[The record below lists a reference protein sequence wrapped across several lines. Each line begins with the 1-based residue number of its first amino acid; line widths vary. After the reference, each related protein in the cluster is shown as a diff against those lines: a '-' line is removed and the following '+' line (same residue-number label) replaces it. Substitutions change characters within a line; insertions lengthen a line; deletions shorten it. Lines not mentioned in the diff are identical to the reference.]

1 MKENFYKYAIYTV
14 FSAAALFSAF
24 LVTSDNVSPF
34 TTQATLHRNVATIA
48 PEVSGVITDVMVNNG
63 ELVEKGQPLFAIDAS
78 SYQLKVAQAKAEL
91 RQARESDSAKWQ
103 QLAAAKQTQSQRE
116 FEYHNAK
123 QKLARNQKLRN
134 KGLATEQELDDALT
148 NTQVASSAV
157 EAANAEVKRIE
168 AELSTQDRT
177 AAIELAEVKRIEA
190 ELSTQDRTAAIE
202 LAEAKLA
209 SAELDLSHTQIVAQ
223 TEGVVTNL
231 QLQSG
236 SYITQGT
243 ASLMLVD
250 EAHAW
255 ISADFNEK
263 GIDKLTNGREVL
275 VSFDALPGKVFS
287 GEVSSQERAIYDTNN
302 ANGQLSSVTNDT
314 RWIREQ
320 QKVRTRITVNELDPS
335 MISGSRASVIV
346 ESGNPIMDVIGSA
359 WIHLVAMFRY
369 IY

>member
-134 KGLATEQELDDALT
+134 KGLATEQELDDAIT

-157 EAANAEVKRIE
+157 EAAN
-168 AELSTQDRT
+168 
-177 AAIELAEVKRIEA
+177 AEVKRIEA

-209 SAELDLSHTQIVAQ
+209 SAELDLSHTQIMAQ

-275 VSFDALPGKVFS
+275 VSFDALPGKVFT

-346 ESGNPIMDVIGSA
+346 ESGNPVMDAIGSA

>member
-14 FSAAALFSAF
+14 FSAATLFSAF

-123 QKLARNQKLRN
+123 QKLTRNQKLRN
-134 KGLATEQELDDALT
+134 KGLATEQELDDAIT

-157 EAANAEVKRIE
+157 EAAN
-168 AELSTQDRT
+168 
-177 AAIELAEVKRIEA
+177 AEVKRIEA

-243 ASLMLVD
+243 ASLLLVD

-275 VSFDALPGKVFS
+275 VSFDALPGKVFT
-287 GEVSSQERAIYDTNN
+287 GEISSQERAIYDTNN

>member
-1 MKENFYKYAIYTV
+1 
-14 FSAAALFSAF
+14 LFSAF

-134 KGLATEQELDDALT
+134 KGLATEQELDDAIT

-157 EAANAEVKRIE
+157 EAAN
-168 AELSTQDRT
+168 
-177 AAIELAEVKRIEA
+177 AEVKRIEA

-250 EAHAW
+250 EVHAW

-275 VSFDALPGKVFS
+275 VSFDALPGKVFT

-346 ESGNPIMDVIGSA
+346 ESGNPVMDVIGSA

>member
-63 ELVEKGQPLFAIDAS
+63 ELVEKGQPLFAIDAC

-116 FEYHNAK
+116 FEYHNAE

-157 EAANAEVKRIE
+157 EAAN
-168 AELSTQDRT
+168 
-177 AAIELAEVKRIEA
+177 AEVKRIEA

-275 VSFDALPGKVFS
+275 VSFDALPGKVFT

-346 ESGNPIMDVIGSA
+346 ESGNPVMDVIGSA

>member
-123 QKLARNQKLRN
+123 QKLTRNQKLRN
-134 KGLATEQELDDALT
+134 KGLATEQELDDAIT

-157 EAANAEVKRIE
+157 EAAN
-168 AELSTQDRT
+168 
-177 AAIELAEVKRIEA
+177 AEVKRIEA

-275 VSFDALPGKVFS
+275 VSFDALPGEVFT

-346 ESGNPIMDVIGSA
+346 ESGNPIMDIIGSA

>member
-34 TTQATLHRNVATIA
+34 TTQATLHRNVVIIA

-123 QKLARNQKLRN
+123 QKLTRNQKLRN
-134 KGLATEQELDDALT
+134 KGLATEQELDDAIT

-157 EAANAEVKRIE
+157 EAAN
-168 AELSTQDRT
+168 
-177 AAIELAEVKRIEA
+177 AEVKRIEA

-263 GIDKLTNGREVL
+263 GIDKLINGREVL

>member
-91 RQARESDSAKWQ
+91 RQARESNSAKWQ

-134 KGLATEQELDDALT
+134 KGLATEQELDDAIT

-157 EAANAEVKRIE
+157 EAAN
-168 AELSTQDRT
+168 
-177 AAIELAEVKRIEA
+177 AEVKRIEA

-243 ASLMLVD
+243 ASLLLVD

-275 VSFDALPGKVFS
+275 VSFDALPGKVFT

>member
-123 QKLARNQKLRN
+123 QKLTRNQKLRN
-134 KGLATEQELDDALT
+134 KGLATEQELDDAIT

-157 EAANAEVKRIE
+157 EAAN
-168 AELSTQDRT
+168 
-177 AAIELAEVKRIEA
+177 AEVKRIEA

-275 VSFDALPGKVFS
+275 VSFDALPGKVFT

-359 WIHLVAMFRY
+359 LIHLVAMFRY

>member
-14 FSAAALFSAF
+14 FSAATLFSAF

-123 QKLARNQKLRN
+123 QKLTRNQKLRN
-134 KGLATEQELDDALT
+134 KGLATEQELDDAIT

-157 EAANAEVKRIE
+157 EAAN
-168 AELSTQDRT
+168 
-177 AAIELAEVKRIEA
+177 AEVKRIEA

>member
-123 QKLARNQKLRN
+123 QKLTRNQKLRN
-134 KGLATEQELDDALT
+134 KGLATEQELDDAIT
-148 NTQVASSAV
+148 NTRVASSAV
-157 EAANAEVKRIE
+157 EAAN
-168 AELSTQDRT
+168 
-177 AAIELAEVKRIEA
+177 AEVKRIEA

-275 VSFDALPGKVFS
+275 VSFDALPGEVFT

-346 ESGNPIMDVIGSA
+346 ENGNPIMDIIGSA

>member
-1 MKENFYKYAIYTV
+1 M
-14 FSAAALFSAF
+14 FSAF

-123 QKLARNQKLRN
+123 QKLTRNQKLRN
-134 KGLATEQELDDALT
+134 KGLATEQELDDAIT

-157 EAANAEVKRIE
+157 EAAN
-168 AELSTQDRT
+168 
-177 AAIELAEVKRIEA
+177 AEVKRIEA

>member
-1 MKENFYKYAIYTV
+1 MKENFYKYAIYAV

-123 QKLARNQKLRN
+123 QKLTRNQKLRN
-134 KGLATEQELDDALT
+134 KGLATEQELDDAIT

-157 EAANAEVKRIE
+157 EAAN
-168 AELSTQDRT
+168 
-177 AAIELAEVKRIEA
+177 AEVKRIEA

>member
-116 FEYHNAK
+116 FEYRNAK
-123 QKLARNQKLRN
+123 QKLTRNQKLRN
-134 KGLATEQELDDALT
+134 KGLATEQELDDAIT

-157 EAANAEVKRIE
+157 EAAN
-168 AELSTQDRT
+168 
-177 AAIELAEVKRIEA
+177 AEVKRIEA

-275 VSFDALPGKVFS
+275 VSFDALPGKVFT

-346 ESGNPIMDVIGSA
+346 ESSNPIMDVIGSA

>member
-103 QLAAAKQTQSQRE
+103 QLAAAKQTQSQHE

-134 KGLATEQELDDALT
+134 KGLATEQELDDAIT

-157 EAANAEVKRIE
+157 EAAN
-168 AELSTQDRT
+168 
-177 AAIELAEVKRIEA
+177 AEVKRIEA

-275 VSFDALPGKVFS
+275 VSFDALPGEVFT

-346 ESGNPIMDVIGSA
+346 ESGNPIMDIIGSA

>member
-123 QKLARNQKLRN
+123 QKLTRNQKLRN
-134 KGLATEQELDDALT
+134 RGLATEQELDDAIT

-157 EAANAEVKRIE
+157 EAAN
-168 AELSTQDRT
+168 
-177 AAIELAEVKRIEA
+177 AEVKRIEA

-275 VSFDALPGKVFS
+275 VSFDALPGKVFT

-346 ESGNPIMDVIGSA
+346 ESGNPVMDVIGSA

>member
-134 KGLATEQELDDALT
+134 KGLATEQELDDAIT

-157 EAANAEVKRIE
+157 EAAN
-168 AELSTQDRT
+168 
-177 AAIELAEVKRIEA
+177 AEVKRIEA

-275 VSFDALPGKVFS
+275 VSFDALPGKVFT

-320 QKVRTRITVNELDPS
+320 QKVRTRITVDELDPS

-346 ESGNPIMDVIGSA
+346 ESSNPFMDVIGSA

>member
-123 QKLARNQKLRN
+123 QKLTRNQKLRN
-134 KGLATEQELDDALT
+134 KGLATEQELDDAIT

-157 EAANAEVKRIE
+157 EAAN
-168 AELSTQDRT
+168 
-177 AAIELAEVKRIEA
+177 AEVKRIEA

-243 ASLMLVD
+243 ASLLLVD
-250 EAHAW
+250 EDHAW

-275 VSFDALPGKVFS
+275 VSFDALPGKVFT

>member
-177 AAIELAEVKRIEA
+177 AG
-190 ELSTQDRTAAIE
+190 IE

-263 GIDKLTNGREVL
+263 GIDKLTNGRKVL
-275 VSFDALPGKVFS
+275 VSFDALPGKVFT

-346 ESGNPIMDVIGSA
+346 ESGNPVMDVIGSA

>member
-177 AAIELAEVKRIEA
+177 AAIELAE
-190 ELSTQDRTAAIE
+190 
-202 LAEAKLA
+202 AKLA

-275 VSFDALPGKVFS
+275 VSFDALPGKVFT

-346 ESGNPIMDVIGSA
+346 ESGNPVMDVIGSA

>member
-1 MKENFYKYAIYTV
+1 M
-14 FSAAALFSAF
+14 FSAF

-134 KGLATEQELDDALT
+134 KGLATEQELDDAIT

-157 EAANAEVKRIE
+157 EAAN
-168 AELSTQDRT
+168 
-177 AAIELAEVKRIEA
+177 AEVKRIEA

-275 VSFDALPGKVFS
+275 VSFDALPGKVFT

-320 QKVRTRITVNELDPS
+320 QKVRTRITVDELDPS

-346 ESGNPIMDVIGSA
+346 ESGNPVMDVIGSA

>member
-1 MKENFYKYAIYTV
+1 VKENFYKYAIYTV

-123 QKLARNQKLRN
+123 QKLTRNQKLRN
-134 KGLATEQELDDALT
+134 KGLATEQELDDAIT

-177 AAIELAEVKRIEA
+177 AAIELAE
-190 ELSTQDRTAAIE
+190 
-202 LAEAKLA
+202 AKLA
-209 SAELDLSHTQIVAQ
+209 SAELDLNHTQIVAQ

-275 VSFDALPGKVFS
+275 VSFDALPGKVFT

-302 ANGQLSSVTNDT
+302 ANGKLSSVTNDT

>member
-24 LVTSDNVSPF
+24 LVTSDNVFPF

-123 QKLARNQKLRN
+123 QKLTRNQKLRN
-134 KGLATEQELDDALT
+134 KGLATEQELDDAIT

-157 EAANAEVKRIE
+157 EAAN
-168 AELSTQDRT
+168 
-177 AAIELAEVKRIEA
+177 AEVKRIEA

-275 VSFDALPGKVFS
+275 VSFDALPGKVFT

-346 ESGNPIMDVIGSA
+346 ESGNPVMDFIGSA

>member
-1 MKENFYKYAIYTV
+1 VKENFYKYAIYTV

-134 KGLATEQELDDALT
+134 KGLATEQELDDAIT

-157 EAANAEVKRIE
+157 EAAN
-168 AELSTQDRT
+168 
-177 AAIELAEVKRIEA
+177 AEVKRIEA

-275 VSFDALPGKVFS
+275 VSFDALPGKVFT

-346 ESGNPIMDVIGSA
+346 ESGNPVMDVIGSA

>member
-1 MKENFYKYAIYTV
+1 MKENFYRYAIYTV

-78 SYQLKVAQAKAEL
+78 SYQLKVVQAKAEL

-123 QKLARNQKLRN
+123 QKLTRNQKLRN
-134 KGLATEQELDDALT
+134 KGLATEQELDDAIT

-157 EAANAEVKRIE
+157 EAAN
-168 AELSTQDRT
+168 
-177 AAIELAEVKRIEA
+177 AEVKRIEA

-243 ASLMLVD
+243 ASLLLVD

-275 VSFDALPGKVFS
+275 VSFDALPGKVFT

-346 ESGNPIMDVIGSA
+346 ESGNPIIDVIGSA

>member
-48 PEVSGVITDVMVNNG
+48 PEVSGVITEVMVNNG

-134 KGLATEQELDDALT
+134 KGLATEQELDDAIT

-157 EAANAEVKRIE
+157 EAAN
-168 AELSTQDRT
+168 
-177 AAIELAEVKRIEA
+177 AEVKRIEA

-275 VSFDALPGKVFS
+275 VSFDALPGKVFT

-346 ESGNPIMDVIGSA
+346 ESGNPVMDVIGSA

>member
-134 KGLATEQELDDALT
+134 KGLATEQELDDAIT

-157 EAANAEVKRIE
+157 EAAN
-168 AELSTQDRT
+168 
-177 AAIELAEVKRIEA
+177 AEVKRIEA

-275 VSFDALPGKVFS
+275 VSFDALPGKVFT

-346 ESGNPIMDVIGSA
+346 ESGNPIIDVIGSA

>member
-14 FSAAALFSAF
+14 FSAAALFSVF

-134 KGLATEQELDDALT
+134 KGLATEQELDDAIT

-157 EAANAEVKRIE
+157 EAAN
-168 AELSTQDRT
+168 
-177 AAIELAEVKRIEA
+177 AEVKRIEA

-243 ASLMLVD
+243 ASLLLVD

-346 ESGNPIMDVIGSA
+346 ESGNPVMDVIGSA

>member
-1 MKENFYKYAIYTV
+1 M
-14 FSAAALFSAF
+14 FSAF

-123 QKLARNQKLRN
+123 QKLTRNQKLRN
-134 KGLATEQELDDALT
+134 KGLATEQELDDAIT

-157 EAANAEVKRIE
+157 EAAN
-168 AELSTQDRT
+168 
-177 AAIELAEVKRIEA
+177 AEVKRIEA

-243 ASLMLVD
+243 ASLTLVD

>member
-134 KGLATEQELDDALT
+134 KGLATEQELDDAIT

-157 EAANAEVKRIE
+157 EAAN
-168 AELSTQDRT
+168 
-177 AAIELAEVKRIEA
+177 AEVKRIEA

-275 VSFDALPGKVFS
+275 VSFDALPGKVFT

-320 QKVRTRITVNELDPS
+320 QKVRTRITVDELDPS

-346 ESGNPIMDVIGSA
+346 ESSNPVMDVIGSA

>member
-134 KGLATEQELDDALT
+134 KGLATEQELDDAIT

-157 EAANAEVKRIE
+157 EAAN
-168 AELSTQDRT
+168 
-177 AAIELAEVKRIEA
+177 AEVKRIEA

-275 VSFDALPGKVFS
+275 VSFDALPGKVFT

>member
-134 KGLATEQELDDALT
+134 KGLATEQELDDAIT

-157 EAANAEVKRIE
+157 EAAN
-168 AELSTQDRT
+168 
-177 AAIELAEVKRIEA
+177 AEVKRIEA

-275 VSFDALPGKVFS
+275 VSFDALPGKVFT

-302 ANGQLSSVTNDT
+302 ANGQLSNVTNDT

-346 ESGNPIMDVIGSA
+346 ESGNPVMDVIGSA

>member
-123 QKLARNQKLRN
+123 QKLTRNQKLRN
-134 KGLATEQELDDALT
+134 KGLATEQELDDAIT

-157 EAANAEVKRIE
+157 EAAN
-168 AELSTQDRT
+168 
-177 AAIELAEVKRIEA
+177 AEVKRIEA

-275 VSFDALPGKVFS
+275 VSFDALPGKVFT

-320 QKVRTRITVNELDPS
+320 QKVRTRITVDELDPS

-346 ESGNPIMDVIGSA
+346 ESGNPVMDVIGSA

>member
-14 FSAAALFSAF
+14 FSAATLFSAF

-123 QKLARNQKLRN
+123 QKLTRNQKLRN
-134 KGLATEQELDDALT
+134 KGLATEQELDDAIT

-157 EAANAEVKRIE
+157 EAAN
-168 AELSTQDRT
+168 
-177 AAIELAEVKRIEA
+177 AEVKRIEA

-243 ASLMLVD
+243 ASLLLVD

-275 VSFDALPGKVFS
+275 VSFDALPGKVFT

-346 ESGNPIMDVIGSA
+346 ESGNPVMDVIGSA

>member
-123 QKLARNQKLRN
+123 QKLTRNQKLRN
-134 KGLATEQELDDALT
+134 KGLATEQELDDAIT

-157 EAANAEVKRIE
+157 EAAN
-168 AELSTQDRT
+168 
-177 AAIELAEVKRIEA
+177 AEVKRIEA

-275 VSFDALPGKVFS
+275 VSFDALPGKVFT

>member
-116 FEYHNAK
+116 FEYRNAK
-123 QKLARNQKLRN
+123 QKLTRNQKLRN
-134 KGLATEQELDDALT
+134 KGLATEQELDDAIT

-157 EAANAEVKRIE
+157 EAAN
-168 AELSTQDRT
+168 
-177 AAIELAEVKRIEA
+177 AEVKRIEA

-275 VSFDALPGKVFS
+275 VSFDALPGKVFT

>member
-24 LVTSDNVSPF
+24 LATSDNVSPF

-134 KGLATEQELDDALT
+134 KGLATEQELDDAIT

-157 EAANAEVKRIE
+157 EAAN
-168 AELSTQDRT
+168 
-177 AAIELAEVKRIEA
+177 AEVKRIEA

-275 VSFDALPGKVFS
+275 VSFDALPGKVFT

-346 ESGNPIMDVIGSA
+346 ESDNPVMDVIGSA

>member
-123 QKLARNQKLRN
+123 QKLTRNQKLRN
-134 KGLATEQELDDALT
+134 KGLATEQELDDAIT

-157 EAANAEVKRIE
+157 EAAN
-168 AELSTQDRT
+168 
-177 AAIELAEVKRIEA
+177 AEVKRIEA

-263 GIDKLTNGREVL
+263 GIDKLTNGREVW
-275 VSFDALPGKVFS
+275 VSFDALPGEVFT

>member
-24 LVTSDNVSPF
+24 LVTSDNISPF

-78 SYQLKVAQAKAEL
+78 SYQLKVVQAKAEL

-123 QKLARNQKLRN
+123 QKLTRNQKLRN
-134 KGLATEQELDDALT
+134 KGLATEQELDDAIT

-157 EAANAEVKRIE
+157 EAAN
-168 AELSTQDRT
+168 
-177 AAIELAEVKRIEA
+177 AEVKRIEA

-243 ASLMLVD
+243 ASLLLVD

-275 VSFDALPGKVFS
+275 VSFDALPGKVFT

>member
-123 QKLARNQKLRN
+123 QKLTRNQKLRN
-134 KGLATEQELDDALT
+134 KGLATEQELDDAIT

-157 EAANAEVKRIE
+157 EAAN
-168 AELSTQDRT
+168 
-177 AAIELAEVKRIEA
+177 AEVKRIEA

-275 VSFDALPGKVFS
+275 VSFDALPGEVFT

>member
-123 QKLARNQKLRN
+123 QKLTRNQKLRN
-134 KGLATEQELDDALT
+134 KGLATEQELDDAIT

-157 EAANAEVKRIE
+157 EAAN
-168 AELSTQDRT
+168 
-177 AAIELAEVKRIEA
+177 AEVKRIEA

-243 ASLMLVD
+243 ASLLLVD

-275 VSFDALPGKVFS
+275 VSFDALPGKVFT
-287 GEVSSQERAIYDTNN
+287 GEISSQERAIYDTNN

-346 ESGNPIMDVIGSA
+346 ESGNPIMDIIGSA
-359 WIHLVAMFRY
+359 WIHLVAIFRY